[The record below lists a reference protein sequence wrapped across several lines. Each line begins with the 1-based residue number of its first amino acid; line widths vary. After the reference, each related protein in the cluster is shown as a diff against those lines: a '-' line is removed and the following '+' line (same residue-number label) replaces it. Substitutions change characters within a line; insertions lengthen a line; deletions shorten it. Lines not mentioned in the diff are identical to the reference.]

1 MGNYTIIASAGKAI
15 IDLLCREL
23 VPKPVKRT
31 EDIGLCS
38 PDEKGNYTLGLYLYD
53 IEENPEVRNQEKIM
67 LDREHFKNPPTSLN
81 LYYML
86 FVSSESEIS
95 SRASDEQKILGKA
108 IQVLNDYSRIGI
120 DTQNMLVTE
129 GFNEA
134 VEFIDIQGIHMPF
147 EEKQKVYSLFEK
159 KIFTAFFYKV
169 GPIFIESEK
178 IKRIKR
184 VTQSEFTI
192 KQKKQ

>member
-1 MGNYTIIASAGKAI
+1 MGNYTIIALTGKAI

-23 VPKPVKRT
+23 VPEPIKRA
-31 EDIGLCS
+31 ENIGLCS

-53 IEENPEVRNQEKIM
+53 IEENPEVKNQEKIM

-86 FVSSESEIS
+86 FVSSESEIA

-120 DTQNMLVTE
+120 DAQNMLVTE
-129 GFNEA
+129 SFNETM
-134 VEFIDIQGIHMPF
+134 EFIDIQGINMPF

-159 KIFTAFFYKV
+159 KVFTAFFYKA

-178 IKRIKR
+178 IKRIRR
-184 VTQSEFTI
+184 VTQSEITI
-192 KQKKQ
+192 KQKTQ